1 MPQLRYVLR
10 CAASDEAAYGHSQ
23 IHPQRVMT
31 ASSLCCVIGWCG
43 GALLAVGLM
52 GPRGVLVM
60 AEEPMDR
67 RWLSIG
73 RPSFQGV
80 VNLGVR

>member
-1 MPQLRYVLR
+1 M
-10 CAASDEAAYGHSQ
+10 
-23 IHPQRVMT
+23 
-31 ASSLCCVIGWCG
+31 
-43 GALLAVGLM
+43 LAVGLM

-73 RPSFQGV
+73 RLSFQGV
-80 VNLGVR
+80 VNRGVW